1 MFLIVLAIALTIA
14 AGFIAFKLAVFA
26 LPFWVAMSVFQY
38 MHGTDTG
45 IFLPGLA
52 AFGGAIASVVF
63 VIAVLAFASNPFV
76 RLVALGLFAIP
87 ATIAGYALIYG
98 IAKNAIDSSVA
109 LNILGGIGGIV
120 IGGSAMAHL
129 NAIGVAFFSRI

>member
-1 MFLIVLAIALTIA
+1 MFLIVLAISLIIA

-26 LPFWVAMSVFQY
+26 LPFWVAMSV
-38 MHGTDTG
+38 
-45 IFLPGLA
+45 
-52 AFGGAIASVVF
+52 

>member
-1 MFLIVLAIALTIA
+1 MFLILLAISLTIA
-14 AGFIAFKLAVFA
+14 AAVIAFKLAVFA

-52 AFGGAIASVVF
+52 AFGGAILSVAF
-63 VIAVLAFASNPFV
+63 VIAVLAFATNPFF
-76 RLVALGLFAIP
+76 RLAALGLFAIP
-87 ATIAGYALIYG
+87 ATIAGYALIHG
-98 IAKNAIDSSVA
+98 IARNAIDFSIA

-129 NAIGVAFFSRI
+129 NALGVAFFSRI